1 MRDLSLDSEDGERLM
16 SPAGNSFGEEGQ
28 QLHEFR
34 AAFHEVSS
42 WLDQAERKL
51 ERERRESEDR
61 KLGEQLRPK
70 VENLGA
76 MAVRIVERFTST

>member
-1 MRDLSLDSEDGERLM
+1 MLVGLREVLAGLEAKWSGVKVMLESVLEVEGGQTDLRDLSLDSEDGERLM

-42 WLDQAERKL
+42 
-51 ERERRESEDR
+51 
-61 KLGEQLRPK
+61 
-70 VENLGA
+70 
-76 MAVRIVERFTST
+76 